1 VQQPRREPGAGSQTA
16 PTEQRQARHAA
27 AVAALLSRQSGSS
40 TVAGGGT
47 SPGSRSIRGSPT
59 SRAGTCFSPPIASSP
74 TRATQLGS
82 VSWTPTTSKHARAES
97 SSVLSAS
104 PDARPVESSHDRANT
119 HVHASG
125 ATQRRDHRE
134 QTACSER
141 RGFAPASAVTTARPQ
156 EEPSPP
162 PLASRPPR
170 NDLRRLRCATLAS
183 ALSPLRPPI
192 PDFCFRRDPAV
203 RRGWRRQARSWP
215 PGPARASRVQRRLA
229 FSAHGQQACRTSRS
243 LCDRRRAADR
253 SSAGW
258 AYPGRQLAP

>member
-1 VQQPRREPGAGSQTA
+1 
-16 PTEQRQARHAA
+16 
-27 AVAALLSRQSGSS
+27 
-40 TVAGGGT
+40 VAGGGT

-104 PDARPVESSHDRANT
+104 QDARSVESSHDRANT

-125 ATQRRDHRE
+125 ARQRRDHRE

-192 PDFCFRRDPAV
+192 PDFCFRRWVSLKGLRPAV
-203 RRGWRRQARSWP
+203 MASRRRRSGASWSASIRLLALVRRPWWP
-215 PGPARASRVQRRLA
+215 PGA
-229 FSAHGQQACRTSRS
+229 FSGSGGGY
-243 LCDRRRAADR
+243 LV
-253 SSAGW
+253 
-258 AYPGRQLAP
+258 LVELE